1 VQQARAATIEEVEEE
16 EEDDQEEYEQEEIA
30 DLAARTTRLSDVQ
43 RESLLHE
50 MANAN
55 PNF

>member
-1 VQQARAATIEEVEEE
+1 VQQTHAATIEEVEEE
-16 EEDDQEEYEQEEIA
+16 EDPKEYKQEKIV
-30 DLAARTTRLSDVQ
+30 DLAARTTRLSDMQ
-43 RESLLHE
+43 HESLLHK